1 MNVQRTRVILSLAAI
16 AAVSACSTD
25 TTAPATRSDLEA
37 PTAVSATGNGAP
49 SGFHYTLNLVGVKK
63 GKSANMD
70 SGSGSVIFVGLG
82 TTTTTVTTKI
92 MLSQSFDGTFA
103 VLDKNG
109 TDGEAAYKLPAPG
122 TYTVWARALGTPG
135 GSAKITTCAEDVAGN
150 GATTDEVCS
159 TQNEVFVRGTGKSSF
174 RNVTQALTTI
184 VISEL
189 LEEAAYLACGGNDTV
204 NNTGEI
210 RVDLFDSC
218 LENYFWKYDNNG
230 LKLLQIRFYPN

>member
-1 MNVQRTRVILSLAAI
+1 MVKNSRSLLAI
-16 AAVSACSTD
+16 AAVAVTLTACSNE
-25 TTAPATRSDLEA
+25 AVA
-37 PTAVSATGNGAP
+37 PTATPDVPLRMGNGAP
-49 SGFHYTLNLVGVKK
+49 SGAHYTLNLVGVKK
-63 GKSANMD
+63 GKNVNMD

-82 TTTTTVTTKI
+82 SAQTTVTTKI
-92 MLSQSFDGTFA
+92 MLSQSFDGSFQ
-103 VLDKNG
+103 VIDKNG
-109 TDGEAAYKLPAPG
+109 TDGTAAYQLPAPG

-135 GSAKITTCAEDVAGN
+135 GSARITTCAEDVAGN

-159 TQNEVFVRGTGKSSF
+159 TQNEVFVRGTGKSVF

-184 VISEL
+184 LISEA

-204 NNTGEI
+204 GNTGEI
-210 RVDLFDSC
+210 RVDLFDPC